1 MPGPGSEVALFSIAY
16 RFADFDAAGRA
27 YEQSRDLIFA
37 ADLNASTYRVVLNGI
52 THVVVIGEDVP
63 FPTLQQAL
71 PEICEEG
78 ELADVPDEIVLTLAL
93 RRAQVSGPHVQFE
106 RRYDP

>member
-37 ADLNASTYRVVLNGI
+37 AYLNASTYRVVLNGI

-63 FPTLQQAL
+63 FPTLQQARML
-71 PEICEEG
+71 PSRRVKAMYTSSVIPPYQFQDP
-78 ELADVPDEIVLTLAL
+78 LA
-93 RRAQVSGPHVQFE
+93 GPGPATSLVFSIL
-106 RRYDP
+106 